1 MIGDFENDL
10 HDTYYGTIP
19 GAVILL
25 NAYFSILNGWHLV
38 HWWWVVVLV
47 IAYSLVFYCT
57 LFPDVLLLKMLDKK
71 VAKVLRFITKYVLT
85 ISIVIFSLKVI
96 ALYMVHTDY
105 YAATAATLFAIVIA
119 IYKLVLF
126 FKEKVVMPIYN
137 KARKS

>member
-1 MIGDFENDL
+1 
-10 HDTYYGTIP
+10 
-19 GAVILL
+19 
-25 NAYFSILNGWHLV
+25 
-38 HWWWVVVLV
+38 
-47 IAYSLVFYCT
+47 
-57 LFPDVLLLKMLDKK
+57 LKRLDKK